1 MSNHDNFFLNCA
13 TALCPGSPTCLLG
26 IGLLCLCE
34 KDSYSLCN
42 PCSFFLLSAN
52 FKIPVPS
59 ILPRGK
65 EKIGLCPCFF
75 SRTLRVYWVSM
86 VQLAPFLHTGTIGL
100 ACLILFRLTAFLQS
114 YNSEQRDLMSFLRR
128 AEQESL
134 SLCGCN
140 QMVSSQRSCVARWT
154 GW

>member
-1 MSNHDNFFLNCA
+1 MTISSSIVRQRCA
-13 TALCPGSPTCLLG
+13 QAALPVCLELDYCVCVRKTP
-26 IGLLCLCE
+26 ILCAILAV
-34 KDSYSLCN
+34 
-42 PCSFFLLSAN
+42 FFLLSAN

-65 EKIGLCPCFF
+65 EKIGLCPCLFT
-75 SRTLRVYWVSM
+75 RTLRVYWVSI